1 MKGCAWLA
9 TDDSRKGGQEK
20 NRRSKAKVLP
30 STGNSLRLPT
40 SRPGRDEHEHEDE
53 DKDESL
59 FTACA
64 LHLTE
69 MNCSPATSPH
79 PAVLTWLWLRPV
91 NDYVMNLHCNNR
103 AGSRPSF
110 NPLLVKTI
118 CQALSSANWS
128 KRGNINVTANVRVA
142 VPVPVAVAVAAC
154 KVI

>member
-1 MKGCAWLA
+1 MTAGEEDRRRTDGLKLKCCQVQGTVWGFRRVVLA
-9 TDDSRKGGQEK
+9 ED
-20 NRRSKAKVLP
+20 
-30 STGNSLRLPT
+30 
-40 SRPGRDEHEHEDE
+40 EDE

-118 CQALSSANWS
+118 CQTLNSANWG

-142 VPVPVAVAVAAC
+142 VPVPVPVAVAFAAC